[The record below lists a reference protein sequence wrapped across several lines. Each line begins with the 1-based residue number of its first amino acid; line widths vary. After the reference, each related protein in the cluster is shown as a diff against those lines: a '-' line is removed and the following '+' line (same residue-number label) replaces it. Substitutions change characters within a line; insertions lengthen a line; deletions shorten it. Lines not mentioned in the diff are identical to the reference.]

1 MRVIVSQATPAD
13 AADIAALGRV
23 TFAETF
29 THYTPED
36 LAAFLDAKYQPG
48 IFRALIED
56 PAEMIFKAVLDGK
69 IVGYAHAGRCGLPH
83 PDVTPACGE
92 LKRLYV
98 KAGLQGAGI
107 GNALLDAALGWLE
120 KPARALWIGVFSENL
135 GAQKLYGRRGF
146 TKVGAYKFVVG
157 KALDEEFIL
166 RRL

>member
-1 MRVIVSQATPAD
+1 MRVIVSKAAPAD
-13 AADIAALGRV
+13 AAEIAALGRV

-36 LAAFLDAKYQPG
+36 LAAFLDAKYRPA

-56 PAEMIFKAVLDGK
+56 PAEITFKAVLDGK
-69 IVGYAHAGRCGLPH
+69 IVGYAQAGPCGLPH

-98 KAGLQGAGI
+98 KGGHQGSGI

-120 KPARALWIGVFSENL
+120 KPGRKLWIGVFSENV
-135 GAQKLYGRRGF
+135 GAQKLYARRGF
-146 TKVGAYKFVVG
+146 TRVGEYKFVVG
-157 KALDEEFIL
+157 QALDEEFIL
-166 RRL
+166 RRG